1 MTQEKRRAIA
11 ERLMGWTVEEREGF
25 LFYDYGDGFWRIVP
39 TWTTPRGADEALF
52 MWLREGRR
60 CTLRGGGRV
69 DGSRWFQA
77 ELQCE
82 REPWRNSYGTGR
94 WPAEAIG
101 EALAQWVGV

>member
-11 ERLMGWTVEEREGF
+11 ERLMGWTVEERGDW
-25 LFYDYGDGFWRIVP
+25 LVYDNGDTSWRIVP
-39 TWTTPRGADEALF
+39 TWTTPQGADEALL